1 MKRREFV
8 ALVGA
13 FAAWPTIAN
22 AQQRQTKR
30 SLIGVLNFGLSNS
43 RPVSGPLEQGLQEQ
57 GLIED
62 QKLTIQYR
70 WGANP
75 EELRKAAQELVDL
88 NVEVILTGG
97 SSPAIAA
104 KQVTSKIPIVG
115 AVMADPVG
123 DGLVASLSRP
133 GGNVTG
139 NAFLGPELE
148 PKRFQMIREVVPAA
162 TRVAGLQ
169 HPLVY
174 GEETM
179 RGMLAQLDR
188 AAKADGVELQIFN
201 TSKPDE
207 FESAF
212 NAMVAMG
219 VGALIIL
226 PSPMFYVYNARL
238 VELAAKHGIPTVY
251 PFIEAVD
258 AGGLMSY
265 GPDIPDLLRRAGKYV
280 AQILKGTRPSDL
292 PVEQPV
298 KFDLG
303 INLKTAKNLG
313 LTVPQSLLVL
323 ADKVIEYSGDFRN
336 KDAITV
342 ESVGEFTLK
351 GIRRPL
357 AAHNVLA
364 AVSASA

>member
-1 MKRREFV
+1 MKRREFIALAGV
-8 ALVGA
+8 AT
-13 FAAWPTIAN
+13 AWPTVAR
-22 AQQRQTKR
+22 AQQRQQKQV
-30 SLIGVLNFGLSNS
+30 LIGVLNFGPSNS
-43 RPVSGPLEQGLQEQ
+43 RHVRGPLQEGLQDQGLV
-57 GLIED
+57 ED
-62 QKLTIQYR
+62 QNIKIQYR

-88 NVEVILTGG
+88 NVDIILTGG

-139 NAFLGPELE
+139 NSFLGPELL
-148 PKRFQMIREVVPAA
+148 PKRFQMLREVVPAA

-169 HPLVY
+169 HPRVY

-179 RGMLAQLDR
+179 RGMLAQLDK
-188 AAKADGVELQIFN
+188 AAKANGVELQIFN
-201 TSKPDE
+201 TSEPDS

-212 NAMVAMG
+212 NAMVAAD

-226 PSPMFYVYNARL
+226 PSPMFYVNNGRL
-238 VELAAKHGIPTVY
+238 VELAAKHGMPTVY

-280 AQILKGTRPSDL
+280 AQILKGTKPSDL

-303 INLKTAKNLG
+303 INLKTARTLG

-323 ADKVIEYSGDFRN
+323 ADKIIE
-336 KDAITV
+336 
-342 ESVGEFTLK
+342 
-351 GIRRPL
+351 
-357 AAHNVLA
+357 
-364 AVSASA
+364 